1 MIEIRKNK
9 RKILDIKTCSSMLK
23 MITCLAIFCI
33 LFLFNTDSVFAV
45 GGGDI
50 HKEAVE
56 KVDVI
61 EYQNPSKGG
70 GKMLYATSMP
80 MGLYHYGE
88 TEEIA
93 KYRDYYERSN
103 GTRKI
108 DIMD

>member
-9 RKILDIKTCSSMLK
+9 RKILDIKAYSSMIK
-23 MITCLAIFCI
+23 MIICFAIFCI

-56 KVDVI
+56 KVDVKNLQV
-61 EYQNPSKGG
+61 QNKGG
-70 GKMLYATSMP
+70 CKTLFADSMAL
-80 MGLYHYGE
+80 GLYHYGE